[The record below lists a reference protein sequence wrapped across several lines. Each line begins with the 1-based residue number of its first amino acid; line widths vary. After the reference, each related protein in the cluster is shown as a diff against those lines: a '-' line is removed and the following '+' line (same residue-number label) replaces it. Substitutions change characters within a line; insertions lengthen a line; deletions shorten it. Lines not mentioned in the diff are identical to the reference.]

1 MKREVSKKTSYWFW
15 IAAIVMALIIGI
27 IIGSIINSLG
37 VRYAPRSSEEPPF
50 TEGDFDPECE
60 EDSDCNNEF
69 EVCEEG
75 FHVVILI
82 VAVKMKFV
90 ILQMEYVK
98 NVQKVLIVHQV
109 IIVVAEFVKILVIR
123 YLIYLITIATDVL
136 HNALASLVL
145 MEMKRTLSLV
155 FRTASAKVS
164 Q

>member
-37 VRYAPRSSEEPPF
+37 VRYAPRSSEETPF

-75 FHVVILI
+75 SCECGYGGSFPCGDFDCCGENEVCDS
-82 VAVKMKFV
+82 
-90 ILQMEYVK
+90 
-98 NVQKVLIVHQV
+98 
-109 IIVVAEFVKILVIR
+109 
-123 YLIYLITIATDVL
+123 T
-136 HNALASLVL
+136 
-145 MEMKRTLSLV
+145 
-155 FRTASAKVS
+155 
-164 Q
+164 